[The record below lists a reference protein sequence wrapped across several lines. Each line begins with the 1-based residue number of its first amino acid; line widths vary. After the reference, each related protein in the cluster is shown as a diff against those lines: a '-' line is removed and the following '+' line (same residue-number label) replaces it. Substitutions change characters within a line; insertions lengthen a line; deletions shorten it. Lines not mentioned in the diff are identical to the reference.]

1 MQNQHIIYRSP
12 GIKNASN
19 YSENINFEY
28 MSKYNAF
35 IPKAPAFRIVSGRKV
50 QQIVNRLNTPKTP
63 PSRQRGVE
71 KTSSVPLVMNSR
83 FSILRLNQPTVASY
97 IRFRLH
103 GGKDRMQHFP
113 EIRDAC
119 DRYIRHP
126 PQGHIPSM
134 YKNWLAVEGIKI

>member
-1 MQNQHIIYRSP
+1 MQNQHIIHRSP

-19 YSENINFEY
+19 YSQNVNFEY

-50 QQIVNRLNTPKTP
+50 QQIVNRLNTPKTAS
-63 PSRQRGVE
+63 SRQREVE
-71 KTSSVPLVMNSR
+71 KTSSVPLVINSR

-103 GGKDRMQHFP
+103 GGKYRKQQFP
-113 EIRDAC
+113 DIRDAC
-119 DRYIRHP
+119 DRYTRHP
-126 PQGHIPSM
+126 PQGHIPSK
-134 YKNWLAVEGIKI
+134 YKNWLALEGIKV